1 MEKDWMVLLQQHNQ
15 LGQVLKLNRDT
26 EKYGLVLSEQDAM
39 MILKERENS
48 LREQRRIEFGEGIIS
63 KIIYEFCDSDF
74 IDQNNYVE
82 TIIRLQEIFYLFK
95 NEMEDE
101 ITDDELLHL
110 MKEQYELICFGDLDY
125 LEGTCLNIFS
135 QAIRAGYQGYQGT
148 EGRRD
153 YAKFDEVQRWDYDQK
168 YTPDMLEYGHLKKIS
183 THLWEE
189 KENGYRNGR
198 TGSNRGEISRAIYGV

>member
-1 MEKDWMVLLQQHNQ
+1 MPNSGSVWRVVSGLILEGGMLLEGNWMVLLQQQNQ
-15 LGQVLKLNRDT
+15 LGKVLE
-26 EKYGLVLSEQDAM
+26 EKNNA
-39 MILKERENS
+39 
-48 LREQRRIEFGEGIIS
+48 LREQKRVEFGGGITP

-110 MKEQYELICFGDLDY
+110 MKEQYEMICFGDLDY

-153 YAKFDEVQRWDYDQK
+153 YAKFDEVQRWDYDL
-168 YTPDMLEYGHLKKIS
+168 YFETLKE
-183 THLWEE
+183 LCW
-189 KENGYRNGR
+189 G
-198 TGSNRGEISRAIYGV
+198 